1 MLCFS
6 RSSLYQYP
14 RLNTT
19 SRAAATATF
28 IAGEPTSPIS
38 MAATVEAAECLFFD
52 FGVPSKLIR
61 IIGRQNSSGPTPPQ
75 LPIGRRSARSVPLP
89 VLELAAQ
96 SAGMDYKSA
105 PAARTPGAGLRPGP

>member
-14 RLNTT
+14 RLNTP
-19 SRAAATATF
+19 SRAEATATF

-38 MAATVEAAECLFFD
+38 MAATVEAAAECLFFD

-89 VLELAAQ
+89 VLALAAQ
-96 SAGMDYKSA
+96 SAGMD
-105 PAARTPGAGLRPGP
+105 